1 MEEEEDEQESTP
13 EFTEQELAEIVSR
26 NASNPFNFN
35 GDDEE
40 VKEMNLND
48 LQGNG
53 SESEEE
59 VDVSMEDL
67 KDNESIDEVEDNDED
82 IITNIQAGETT
93 Q

>member
-1 MEEEEDEQESTP
+1 MT
-13 EFTEQELAEIVSR
+13 
-26 NASNPFNFN
+26 FNFN
-35 GDDEE
+35 RDDEE

>member
-1 MEEEEDEQESTP
+1 MEEEEDEEESTP

-40 VKEMNLND
+40 FKEMNLND

-93 Q
+93 K

>member
-1 MEEEEDEQESTP
+1 MEEEEDEEESTP
-13 EFTEQELAEIVSR
+13 EFTEKELAEIVVR

>member
-1 MEEEEDEQESTP
+1 MEEEEGEEDSTP
-13 EFTEQELAEIVSR
+13 EFTEQELAEIVAR
-26 NASNPFNFN
+26 NASNPFIFN